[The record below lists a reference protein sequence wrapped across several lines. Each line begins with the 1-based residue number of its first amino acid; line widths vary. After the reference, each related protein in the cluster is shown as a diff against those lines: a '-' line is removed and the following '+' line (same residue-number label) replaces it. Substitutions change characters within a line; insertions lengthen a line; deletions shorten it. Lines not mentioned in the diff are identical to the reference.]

1 MDSFVQTSSSKHMY
15 HEEQHEETLRQEM
28 SSQCEYDEE
37 EEETECI
44 SSPTDEH
51 TQSVAGG
58 EVLALVEKI
67 FLSNFIVPRI
77 LDRQSFPSILK
88 RLVIFGRVMRSNPST
103 SHKTQFWLS
112 CLPFPL
118 FQCHK
123 KTNGLIFYMIWF
135 PLNKC
140 HFFPIN
146 NTHTH

>member
-1 MDSFVQTSSSKHMY
+1 MYFSVQASLILDVDYFMQAPSSKHVY

-67 FLSNFIVPRI
+67 FLSFYTVYRI
-77 LDRQSFPSILK
+77 LDRQS
-88 RLVIFGRVMRSNPST
+88 
-103 SHKTQFWLS
+103 
-112 CLPFPL
+112 
-118 FQCHK
+118 
-123 KTNGLIFYMIWF
+123 IW
-135 PLNKC
+135 
-140 HFFPIN
+140 
-146 NTHTH
+146 T